1 MADDGLNKD
10 LEGTKPP
17 EQPKKKR
24 RWLKVLLILFAL
36 FCCLLVGVYFYIS
49 SASFVRNQVFAKVEQ
64 ELNQPINSEEI
75 HFSPFSGLELKNFSL
90 GDDPFLKAGTIRVKY
105 ELMGFLNNQVNVDEI
120 TLEDAEL
127 NVIVNR
133 KGELNLLSKVVR
145 KIEDKKPENKEEK
158 KKDKEEKPKNKEEK
172 KVPLVNIRNINFK
185 NLKLHVFL
193 DSSDEEDQFELNL
206 DNFSFSLPEI
216 SNGKDLTYELE
227 TAIRCKAGEKFNLKN
242 GKIKISGKSHLSE
255 NLKPELFGLD
265 ILITDLDAVN
275 EKVKLPLNTVKL
287 LADIGIDGKKVTIND
302 IQVMNPEKNAGVSLK
317 GVADDKQVDLNLA
330 IKNVDSSILDLALVP
345 LSGSKAVM
353 RWQQALAEVSNNQIA
368 GFGSTVINFEGSVK
382 GNPKESVE
390 AAGNLNIN
398 ALPMVQI
405 SQNSSVVP
413 ISTSVKY
420 QVKNSPA
427 TNTLELQKLS
437 IDINDP
443 KNQLVSLDLK
453 SPLKLDTKN
462 NKLSSTKDDEVTF
475 KLNRFDLNLLK
486 AFTKESK
493 RGAYDSGFISTE
505 LQLISRN
512 SGSELLLNLKNFSL
526 DDLAITNPQNQI
538 SGIGIKTSSKL
549 TINELD
555 KINLQDL
562 VFTVKQNDK
571 QLTSLKASGLINLD
585 KIIANITFSELKVE
599 PEIISFVPPKV
610 VEDLGLNNINLSS
623 DKLNVYYS
631 KGGISAEGRTLV
643 QNLGLSGDKFPEPN
657 RVTTATDFKI
667 NLDENENLN
676 IEHLDLNLT
685 TNGKRALTVK
695 LSGMNNSK
703 MEVASIRFEDL
714 RVQPGLSSLVPKE
727 LKKKFGLDNLNLDS
741 KDLKIDRLRNKIA
754 VKGSLFSNGLQ
765 LGGEQFEKSFALSHS
780 TTVDLQ
786 LVPGQL
792 IELKALNLGLQTDK
806 NEALNLI
813 VSATYNPGDKS
824 LEADISNLNISPGLR
839 TLVPGEI
846 LEKYG
851 LLNLN
856 GKSKQIKVSYA
867 EGKAGFVKADFAL
880 ENLGVSGTEFR
891 PFKVSQSLDI
901 DIAIDQSGLLRIGKF
916 HSKTAPSFTMPI
928 EVMAKGQVDLNFKR
942 DDSEISLDIP
952 STVDLDSL
960 MKLMKKKEQ
969 SASTGI
975 KPADSKPADSKPA
988 DSQPANSPQAPAK
1001 KKIKM
1006 TVKTSVNEILFDS
1019 QSIKGIR
1026 ATAFIDG
1033 DNYTLK
1039 EAVLQIG
1046 ESVLKAS
1053 GKMNNGASKSL
1064 DMNVVS
1070 SGPVDL
1076 SPINDILN
1084 KGTEKSLSGKV
1095 TIKQLNAVT
1104 SGKTNEELTN
1114 NLKAVGKIYVHDM
1127 KLKNY
1132 AASGGMDWALDN
1144 ILGVNPANID
1154 FQQGIMDVKMENSI
1168 ITLNQMEFDGS
1179 SLGFNPRGTI
1189 DLKNNTYDIYLK
1201 TAAGFGGGK
1210 WIQWVL
1216 SKPDL
1221 VNLINSKTDEL
1232 KKFQKRFPYD
1242 PIKKKFMLKDDYLFD
1257 RELRLTNKTKGKTP
1271 LESIAGLNHVSSEF
1285 LTGFFLDIG
1294 KEAQMKEA
1302 ASIVKLLNGEGNVL
1316 DNILN
1321 IGGGILEQEMNKK
1334 KEKVDG
1340 EKSENDPVK
1349 SILDI
1354 LGGGK
1359 KKKEKEQIKETPKE
1373 EEKKKKDPINKKDDL
1388 IKKIDDIFK

>member
-1 MADDGLNKD
+1 MADDGLDKD
-10 LEGTKPP
+10 LEGNKPP

-24 RWLKVLLILFAL
+24 RWLKVLFILFAL
-36 FCCLLVGVYFYIS
+36 FCCLIVGVYFYIS

-64 ELNQPINSEEI
+64 ELNQPVTSEEI
-75 HFSPFSGLELKNFSL
+75 YFSPFSSLELKNFSL

-105 ELMGFLNNQVNVDEI
+105 ELMGFLNNQVNVNEI

-158 KKDKEEKPKNKEEK
+158 KKKKEDKPEEKQEK
-172 KVPLVNIRNINFK
+172 KAPLVNIRNINFK

-193 DSSDEEDQFELNL
+193 DNSDEEDQFELNL
-206 DNFSFSLPEI
+206 ENFTFSLPEI

-227 TAIRCKAGEKFNLKN
+227 TAIRCKAGEKFDLKN
-242 GKIKISGKSHLSE
+242 GKLKISGKSRLSE

-302 IQVMNPEKNAGVSLK
+302 MQVMNPDRNAGVSLK

-353 RWQQALAEVSNNQIA
+353 RWQQALAEVSNKEIA
-368 GFGSTVINFEGSVK
+368 GFGSTVINFEGSIK

-390 AAGNLNIN
+390 ASGNLNIN
-398 ALPMVQI
+398 SLPMVQI
-405 SQNSSVVP
+405 SKNSSVVP
-413 ISTSVKY
+413 ISTSVNY
-420 QVKNSPA
+420 QIKNSPA

-462 NKLSSTKDDEVTF
+462 NKLSSSKDDEVTF

-486 AFTKESK
+486 AFTKETK

-526 DDLAITNPQNQI
+526 DDLAVTNPENQI

-562 VFTVKQNDK
+562 ILTVKQNDK

-585 KIIANITFSELKVE
+585 KIIANITFSELRVE

-610 VEDLGLNNINLSS
+610 VDDLGLKNINLSS

-631 KGGISAEGRTLV
+631 KGGISAEGRTLI
-643 QNLGLSGDKFPEPN
+643 QNLGLSGEKFPEPN

-667 NLDENENLN
+667 SLDENENVN
-676 IEHLDLNLT
+676 IEHLNLNLT
-685 TNGKRALTVK
+685 TNGKRALALK

-703 MEVASIRFEDL
+703 MEVASIKFEDL

-754 VKGSLFSNGLQ
+754 VKGSLFSNDLQ

-806 NEALNLI
+806 NEALNVI
-813 VSATYNPGDKS
+813 ASATYNPGDKS
-824 LEADISNLNISPGLR
+824 LEANISNLNISPGLR

-846 LEKYG
+846 LDKYG

-891 PFKVSQSLDI
+891 PFKVSQSLDV

-942 DDSEISLDIP
+942 NDSEISVDIP

-969 SASTGI
+969 QASTGT
-975 KPADSKPADSKPA
+975 KPAKPADTKTADSKPT
-988 DSQPANSPQAPAK
+988 NSPSAPAK

-1006 TVKTSVNEILFDS
+1006 TVKTSVNEVLFDS

-1039 EAVLQIG
+1039 EAVLQVG
-1046 ESVLKAS
+1046 ESVLKAT

-1070 SGPVDL
+1070 SGPIDL

-1084 KGTEKSLSGKV
+1084 KGTNKSLSGKV

-1114 NLKAVGKIYVHDM
+1114 NLKAVGKLYVHDFSV
-1127 KLKNY
+1127 KNY
-1132 AASGGMDWALDN
+1132 ASSSSLDLAYDGV
-1144 ILGVNPANID
+1144 LGINPRDINFQEGIID
-1154 FQQGIMDVKMENSI
+1154 FKMENAVL
-1168 ITLNQMEFDGS
+1168 TLNQMDLRGRNLALS
-1179 SLGFNPRGTI
+1179 PKGTI
-1189 DLKNNTYDIYLK
+1189 DLKNNKYDINIK
-1201 TAAGFGGGK
+1201 TGAGFSGGK
-1210 WIQWVL
+1210 IIQL
-1216 SKPDL
+1216 IEGQPALK
-1221 VNLINSKTDEL
+1221 NIINSKTD
-1232 KKFQKRFPYD
+1232 KYQKFQEKFPYD
-1242 PIKKKFMLKDDYLFD
+1242 TNQKKYMMKKSFLFD
-1257 RELRLTNKTKGKTP
+1257 KIIDLDTTGKKNNIIQNLTG
-1271 LESIAGLNHVSSEF
+1271 INHVANDF
-1285 LTGFFLDIG
+1285 LNAFLLSVAQEANIKEVAQYANLLEG
-1294 KEAQMKEA
+1294 K
-1302 ASIVKLLNGEGNVL
+1302 GNVFE
-1316 DNILN
+1316 NILN

-1334 KEKVDG
+1334 KDKEKVDG
-1340 EKSENDPVK
+1340 EKSDNDPVK